1 MKMEIEK
8 NGDRR
13 LVVLPPDL
21 LAKLGWNVGDI
32 LSAEISENGVRFTR
46 AQTAHDHA
54 MEIAKDVMDEYR
66 ETFEAL
72 AKS

>member
-1 MKMEIEK
+1 METEIEK

-13 LVVLPPDL
+13 LVALPPEL
-21 LAKLGWNVGDI
+21 LAQLGWDVGDI
-32 LSAEISENGVRFTR
+32 LTAEMSEGGIKFTR
-46 AQTAHDHA
+46 AHTAHDHA